1 MYVSHHELTRI
12 WILLEFLR
20 YFPMT
25 MLPESRMKA
34 EADILSSSPEYKAFE
49 IAVEKS
55 LKNFETSVQW
65 VDRIVALDKLNRNDD
80 HRRPDV
86 LFLLTL
92 RFDDKKTFGA
102 VVLLTANSKFGVVP
116 RDVQIS
122 KQLSYCFHPSL
133 PVGVHIKALEC
144 YEIIFDLLG
153 ESDLA
158 NSLHLY
164 ASGLFPLF
172 LNASIQVKREL
183 LKIFEKHF
191 IPLGVKLLPAL
202 CGFLNSV
209 LPVVEEGS
217 EFFDQCLHMLNA
229 VCDKVGP
236 GEFFTRLWYCVITT
250 PSTRL
255 SALLFVS
262 RRYSP
267 ERSIEDQMC
276 IIGNDLNR
284 MVLHEMPLV
293 QRRLLDFVLAAFPLH
308 TDCLLREDVFR
319 LVQKCIFVL
328 LRNDLSLNR
337 RLFHWLCGSRSKHT
351 DLSYFKKHAK
361 DVVLKSLD
369 SLLEAADVNWAQ
381 CIRTIHLLLCLF
393 EKPLLSN
400 EITDHVLLSCL
411 LAVERFSTSPS
422 ENQWTNC
429 DGKDLFFQQLDV
441 LLSKLPNDYIWNHM
455 ITIINRREINES
467 LLVRIC
473 RLMIILHNCT
483 DVVINATL
491 NMNMRVKLLERLI
504 SIIFDETDLNSETV
518 ETILKTAVG
527 LSENLKNKLGI
538 VVDEIISADTVKHF
552 SNFFNVVNALLRQLY
567 ANLKMP
573 SSRKVLF
580 SVCELIMHMLEFPLP
595 SCDISDH
602 MDVHLLVEQI
612 VTMSLGSDM
621 KIGFYC
627 AQMILYFINVQRMG
641 DASAEQLLNREIPTL
656 MVLFGKTL
664 FAHTNVDNYA
674 DSIMCTS
681 WNAIEFNQQHAL
693 AAGRVFVYISSL
705 FSQKCESFILKNL
718 SSEDLSVRAQAASK
732 YAFIWSL
739 FSDETKSTYRYA
751 VELNPLDLAVLAMI
765 SGINGDDKF
774 ALICQSWLTNV
785 IQHGDLACLLQ
796 VICLKLADPASARFS
811 VQQLN
816 LAKVEGKEHLYE
828 LQLVESPQHKLYHLC
843 MDNEAK
849 WTVDL
854 QKLILFK
861 QSDNNSSGCA
871 NVDGQLFDDGAD
883 DGDLNARLSER
894 LTESVIYGNSM
905 SLLPAGKTAR
915 PDDVKPISPHPTAAD
930 QAPAGSFWY
939 HPLHAHLLLYRHWYD
954 PEPLL
959 HAYNCLALVLRYSPA
974 NFAKTLLSTPV
985 FAANSGRTYFPNV
998 HTRLTHCMK
1007 FHRLSIS
1014 GRVDSKIEDGSDDD
1028 RLTYCVLYMDLLLTF
1043 STYILRSVFINN
1055 PTTSGQRL
1063 RIQHLGRRVK
1073 IACLRFLTECFVA
1086 VDQLAAENG
1095 SSLLL
1100 HLADVLDRCK
1110 VQKCILH
1117 LLMAT
1122 VFDVQNTTESSNARR
1137 TFSEAI
1143 VQFNFC
1149 TGSTMVDSFSVYQHW
1164 LLRFVQSFLRI
1175 EHTVSKIWMDEH
1187 SSDQLQANGGLSVV
1201 EQRLMLAKKRLF
1213 ASTILKALQAGS
1225 EFHEI
1230 WLRFVVDSVPFLGSV
1245 GPLVIVNSVEQALC
1259 NVESAYCRS
1268 TGTARL
1274 PPLFPQAG
1282 ALSASDSVYP
1292 ENYVHT
1298 VFDLLILLLHSSLL
1312 DSFAENYRVNAV
1324 EPAVSKSL
1332 CPVPAG
1338 GTAETKPGILQN
1350 LFKAFTFNDTS
1361 ALDNAD
1367 SDNSFVQSVV
1377 FQRWQILSAFPNILF
1392 LMSRLWSMAKR
1403 RMPTTAASVRSSELV
1418 LSSIVEFLSPLV
1430 LNFPTHLLSS
1440 FALVWSCQEDDHRQQ
1455 PQQQQQHSIPTS
1467 NVQYCHPYSES
1478 QCELVAQLLQ
1488 INVLPL
1494 DSLIKAYGETIKHPI
1509 SVKYKSDTQVRE
1521 CERIPLEILLLEMV
1535 HCTVQTAPLCDL
1547 KAAWT
1552 SVCDL
1557 LLQCLQMI
1565 THGRSKFLLFK
1576 IFTDA
1581 IFRLKNEQNILC
1593 TKDCQDVALKLVDM
1607 LNEMISQQLE
1617 QPYWLKRTFVVKIHE
1632 EESVKTEPSS
1642 SRASSS
1648 GSCPNLDNIST
1659 VGEEE
1664 CLSKRKKFIYCQKAI
1679 ALLSKRLMVIV
1690 NYLYK
1695 KEDAERLLHLF
1706 NSVWVNLLP
1715 FLKAKNVAGNRINF
1729 ENATGLLVQLS
1740 EHSELFS
1747 AWRKTAFEIFIDA
1760 SFFKMSISCLK
1771 KWTIVIE
1778 RLRILSKD
1786 IISRVFA
1793 PQSLFLSKEQ
1803 EYELRAAALRR
1814 LSFLL
1819 LSTAVDQYDDVLTE
1833 IQDRI
1838 TENLR
1843 LSHVPHIHKAIFICF
1858 RALVIRLSSKNL
1870 PHFWYVIINEIV
1882 QVLKRLENHIEV
1894 GNSSAEDYRCAREDQ
1909 WLQLYLQANKLL
1921 CTLMLYSS
1929 THLPEFQ
1936 MYEWIFCSPH
1946 FSDVGTDQ
1954 FWPFVK
1960 RIAFLLRT
1968 KLGVTESTTVTVNT
1982 EKTAGNCLINFLNK
1996 RQLSSLTDLSELY
2009 FTLCN
2014 VASESSRRAI
2024 DAQDVIEKIELSI
2037 YSDLAEM

>member
-1 MYVSHHELTRI
+1 MYVSHHELTRT

-20 YFPMT
+20 HLPMT

-65 VDRIVALDKLNRNDD
+65 VDRIVALDKLNR
-80 HRRPDV
+80 
-86 LFLLTL
+86 
-92 RFDDKKTFGA
+92 
-102 VVLLTANSKFGVVP
+102 LLTANSKFGVVP

-284 MVLHEMPLV
+284 M
-293 QRRLLDFVLAAFPLH
+293 RRLLDFVLAAFPLH

-455 ITIINRREINES
+455 ISIINRREINEL

-504 SIIFDETDLNSETV
+504 SIIFDETDLNNETV

-538 VVDEIISADTVKHF
+538 IVDEIISADTVKHF

-656 MVLFGKTL
+656 MMLFGKTL

-681 WNAIEFNQQHAL
+681 WNAIDFNQQHAL
-693 AAGRVFVYISSL
+693 AAGRV
-705 FSQKCESFILKNL
+705 
-718 SSEDLSVRAQAASK
+718 
-732 YAFIWSL
+732 
-739 FSDETKSTYRYA
+739 
-751 VELNPLDLAVLAMI
+751 AVLAMI

-905 SLLPAGKTAR
+905 SLLPSGKTAR

-930 QAPAGSFWY
+930 HAPAGSFWY

-1201 EQRLMLAKKRLF
+1201 EQRLMLVKKRLF

-1418 LSSIVEFLSPLV
+1418 LSSIVKFLSPLV

-1440 FALVWSCQEDDHRQQ
+1440 FAL
-1455 PQQQQQHSIPTS
+1455 
-1467 NVQYCHPYSES
+1467 
-1478 QCELVAQLLQ
+1478 LLQ

-1521 CERIPLEILLLEMV
+1521 CVFIERIPLEILLLEMV

-1729 ENATGLLVQLS
+1729 ENATALLVQLS

-2014 VASESSRRAI
+2014 VASETSRRAI

>member
-1 MYVSHHELTRI
+1 MYVSHHELTRT

-20 YFPMT
+20 HLPMT

-80 HRRPDV
+80 HRRPE
-86 LFLLTL
+86 LLTL

-284 MVLHEMPLV
+284 M
-293 QRRLLDFVLAAFPLH
+293 RRLLDFVLAAFPLH

-455 ITIINRREINES
+455 ISIINRREINEL

-504 SIIFDETDLNSETV
+504 SIIFDETDLNNETV

-538 VVDEIISADTVKHF
+538 IVDEIISADTVKHF

-656 MVLFGKTL
+656 MMLFGKTL

-674 DSIMCTS
+674 DVFIDVHSIMCTS
-681 WNAIEFNQQHAL
+681 WNAIDFNQQHAL

-718 SSEDLSVRAQAASK
+718 SSEDL
-732 YAFIWSL
+732 
-739 FSDETKSTYRYA
+739 
-751 VELNPLDLAVLAMI
+751 
-765 SGINGDDKF
+765 
-774 ALICQSWLTNV
+774 
-785 IQHGDLACLLQ
+785 

-905 SLLPAGKTAR
+905 SLLPSGKTAR

-930 QAPAGSFWY
+930 HAPAGSFWY

-1201 EQRLMLAKKRLF
+1201 EQRLMLVKKRLF

-1403 RMPTTAASVRSSELV
+1403 RMPTTAASVRSSEVNSLHLAFNLFYTIVCSLFLACFEFNCEISQSSRTQLSNSPAFLICTGTYPVGNSVAGNGSLHRANSSSVRLESCLDVGLRPVASV
-1418 LSSIVEFLSPLV
+1418 L
-1430 LNFPTHLLSS
+1430 
-1440 FALVWSCQEDDHRQQ
+1440 ADDHTWAVE
-1455 PQQQQQHSIPTS
+1455 IP
-1467 NVQYCHPYSES
+1467 P
-1478 QCELVAQLLQ
+1478 
-1488 INVLPL
+1488 
-1494 DSLIKAYGETIKHPI
+1494 
-1509 SVKYKSDTQVRE
+1509 
-1521 CERIPLEILLLEMV
+1521 
-1535 HCTVQTAPLCDL
+1535 
-1547 KAAWT
+1547 
-1552 SVCDL
+1552 
-1557 LLQCLQMI
+1557 
-1565 THGRSKFLLFK
+1565 F
-1576 IFTDA
+1576 
-1581 IFRLKNEQNILC
+1581 
-1593 TKDCQDVALKLVDM
+1593 QDVALKLVDM

-1729 ENATGLLVQLS
+1729 ENATALLVQLS

-1936 MYEWIFCSPH
+1936 IPH